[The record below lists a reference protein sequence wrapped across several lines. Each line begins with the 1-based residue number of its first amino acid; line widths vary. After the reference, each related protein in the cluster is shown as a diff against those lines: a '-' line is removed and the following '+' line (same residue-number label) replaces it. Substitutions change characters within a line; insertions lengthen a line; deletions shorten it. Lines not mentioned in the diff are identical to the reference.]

1 MEQVKPVGRRT
12 GTRILSSVN
21 PHAVKRWSPALPV
34 AAALMLCLGVS
45 ACASKKPPEAWLQD
59 KPIVTGSIKGLQKG
73 QQSIEEEI
81 GVLKGRLIELEQ
93 ARMIRTSA
101 MNARNASIGQLQTR
115 MARLEAMATRSKK
128 SSRITKRKLVKKLD
142 KIVKSISQPV
152 VAAPVQPPVEEEKN
166 HYTAAYLALKSGRY
180 KEATQGFRRL
190 LKSFPKGEYTDQ
202 TWYWLGESY
211 YAQHKLKQAID
222 AFEMVVVHHPKS
234 SKHAAALLKLG
245 LAYKGV
251 SRTGDA
257 STVWQR
263 LIRKYPD
270 SAAAEQARRQLKGLT
285 GH

>member
-1 MEQVKPVGRRT
+1 MERVKPAGRRI
-12 GTRILSSVN
+12 GMRILLSAEL
-21 PHAVKRWSPALPV
+21 HEVKKRPLALPV
-34 AAALMLCLGVS
+34 AVALMLCLGVS

-59 KPIVTGSIKGLQKG
+59 KPIVTGSIRGLQKG

-81 GVLKGRLIELEQ
+81 GVFKGRLIELEQ
-93 ARMIRTSA
+93 ARMLRTST
-101 MNARNASIGQLQTR
+101 MNARNAGIEQLETR
-115 MARLEAMATRSKK
+115 MARLEAMAARSKK
-128 SSRITKRKLVKKLD
+128 SSRITKQKLVRKLD
-142 KIVKSISQPV
+142 KIVKSISKPV
-152 VAAPVQPPVEEEKN
+152 VTPPVQPPAEQEKN

-180 KEATQGFRRL
+180 KEATQGFRHL

-211 YAQHKLKQAID
+211 YAQHKLQQAID
-222 AFEMVVVHHPKS
+222 AFEMVVIHHPKS
-234 SKHAAALLKLG
+234 SKYAAALLKLG

-251 SRTGDA
+251 SRMGDA